1 MDGQAAEH
9 RLDTEPATSHQGA
22 NQARHVGTEDAEG
35 RAQQHRKGNAV
46 LGAGKGIQGQRNQY
60 HGVGQQD
67 RQQCLAHGQP
77 EIGGEH
83 AAEGIG
89 RHADRHAD
97 PQRGDVPF
105 VPGALLYLGW
115 SDVVVVPGAVEDVA
129 AGVEFIQAITFTH
142 LRSGLL
148 HGHSTV
154 LVFLEVLA
162 RA

>member
-1 MDGQAAEH
+1 M
-9 RLDTEPATSHQGA
+9 
-22 NQARHVGTEDAEG
+22 
-35 RAQQHRKGNAV
+35 
-46 LGAGKGIQGQRNQY
+46 
-60 HGVGQQD
+60 
-67 RQQCLAHGQP
+67 
-77 EIGGEH
+77 
-83 AAEGIG
+83 
-89 RHADRHAD
+89 
-97 PQRGDVPF
+97 PF